1 MDVLGDSAP
10 QAKIFGILSHKI
22 IDFIKKIDQNQ
33 VQIPQFFFGAFGAGS
48 F

>member
-10 QAKIFGILSHKI
+10 QAKNFGILSHKI
-22 IDFIKKIDQNQ
+22 IEFIKKIDPNQ
-33 VQIPQFFFGAFGAGS
+33 VQIPHNFLGAFGAGS

>member
-10 QAKIFGILSHKI
+10 QAKNFGILSYKI

-33 VQIPQFFFGAFGAGS
+33 VQIPQNFLGAFGAGS